1 MSTVNDL
8 CQAMERIA
16 PTGHAADWDNVGLLV
31 GQRTAPC
38 CKIMLTIDLTREVL
52 TEAVSKVVVGV
63 VA

>member
-31 GQRTAPC
+31 DTLDTDDEIGAAG
-38 CKIMLTIDLTREVL
+38 KVLLTNDLTDK
-52 TEAVSKVVVGV
+52 VSCLR
-63 VA
+63 AL